1 VYLYQDGFFRIEQ
14 LETIFILEMYLETN
28 TILLVLHN
36 CAINSKIEFTLEC
49 LSGGI
54 EALTSLTP

>member
-1 VYLYQDGFFRIEQ
+1 MYLYQDGFFHIEQ
-14 LETIFILEMYLETN
+14 LETIFILEIYVETD
-28 TILLVLHN
+28 TVLLVLHN

-49 LSGGI
+49 LPGGI

>member
-1 VYLYQDGFFRIEQ
+1 VYLHQDGYSHIEQ
-14 LETIFILEMYLETN
+14 LETIFILEMYVETN
-28 TILLVLHN
+28 TVLLVLHN

-49 LSGGI
+49 LPGGI